1 MKRNI
6 NIHKTI
12 SIYYNMLRKHFDLG
26 ALAGQPGQPWLKY
39 FYYFHVAKGADMNEI
54 MAIRL
59 QPGIRPGPSL
69 PIRLPL
75 ASDSVTINN
84 R

>member
-54 MAIRL
+54 RAIRL
-59 QPGIRPGPSL
+59 QPGIRP
-69 PIRLPL
+69 IR
-75 ASDSVTINN
+75 AITANQAAAGQRFSDD
-84 R
+84 